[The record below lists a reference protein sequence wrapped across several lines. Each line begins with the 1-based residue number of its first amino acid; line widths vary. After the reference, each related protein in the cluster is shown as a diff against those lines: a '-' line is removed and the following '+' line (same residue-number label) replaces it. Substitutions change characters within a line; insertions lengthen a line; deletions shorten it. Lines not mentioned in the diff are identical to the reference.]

1 MTGHRSNSDQVTGT
15 YPDVTPGNSLDL
27 FPALGVPSP
36 ELARRLV
43 RMLNLP
49 AVVERRIA
57 SQRSD
62 AA

>member
-1 MTGHRSNSDQVTGT
+1 MSRDPSNSDRVTEVS
-15 YPDVTPGNSLDL
+15 PSLDL
-27 FPALGVPSP
+27 FDALGVPSP

-49 AVVERRIA
+49 AVVQQRLAAE
-57 SQRSD
+57 RSD

>member
-15 YPDVTPGNSLDL
+15 YPDVTPGDSLDL

-49 AVVERRIA
+49 AVVERRI

>member
-1 MTGHRSNSDQVTGT
+1 MTGHKGNGDPVTGH
-15 YPDVTPGNSLDL
+15 YPDKSLDL

-49 AVVERRIA
+49 AVVERRLTTE
-57 SQRSD
+57 RSD